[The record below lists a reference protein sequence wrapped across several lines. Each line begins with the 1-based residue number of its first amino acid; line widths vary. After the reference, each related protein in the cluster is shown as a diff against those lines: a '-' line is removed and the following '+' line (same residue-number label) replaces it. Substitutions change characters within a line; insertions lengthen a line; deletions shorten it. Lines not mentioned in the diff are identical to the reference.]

1 MEIQSLVRKVPVSE
15 NVLAYAVRLARASR
29 EGAIEGVGEYLSWG
43 AGPRAGQYLVLGAKA
58 RAVMQ
63 SRTTPDIEDVR
74 AVAYPV
80 LRHRLVTNFHA
91 EADGVT
97 TDELVRRLLDTV
109 AP

>member
-1 MEIQSLVRKVPVSE
+1 M
-15 NVLAYAVRLARASR
+15 
-29 EGAIEGVGEYLSWG
+29 
-43 AGPRAGQYLVLGAKA
+43 LG
-58 RAVMQ
+58 
-63 SRTTPDIEDVR
+63 RTTPDIEDVR